1 MATDE
6 FVFFFGGVPVG
17 AGPRHL
23 SVSHKK
29 PTRIPGEK
37 GSKVLRLQC
46 PQVRPLH
53 SLFLFNC

>member
-6 FVFFFGGVPVG
+6 FVFCGGG

-46 PQVRPLH
+46 PQVRPPPP
-53 SLFLFNC
+53 FIIIIYCYY